1 VDARLLPAVDLDT
14 IFRPRLAQ
22 LLNVEEMTAK
32 EKLFTFQFKDGTPLG
47 HDPGQFVEVS
57 AFGIG
62 EAPISVSS
70 SPTRGDTFELCV
82 RAVGNVTN
90 ALHRMAPGATVGI
103 RGPFGRGFP
112 VDEMRGRNVLFVA
125 GGLGLVPLRSLIHA
139 VLDMRQDF
147 GAVTILYGTKNPS
160 ELLFQKELAQWE
172 ARDDVDYQVTVDV
185 ADESWR
191 GNVGV
196 ITTLFRGL
204 PVDPRNTVAVIV
216 GPPVMYRFVIREVLG
231 KGLPMGRILVSLE
244 RRMKCG
250 VGKCGHCQINGVY
263 VCQKGPVFTYS
274 ELRNLQEAL

>member
-1 VDARLLPAVDLDT
+1 
-14 IFRPRLAQ
+14 
-22 LLNVEEMTAK
+22 MTAK

-47 HDPGQFVEVS
+47 QDPGQFVEVS

-112 VDEMRGRNVLFVA
+112 VEEMRGRNVLFVA

-160 ELLFQKELAQWE
+160 ELLFRNELAQWE

-263 VCQKGPVFTYS
+263 VCQKGPVFTYA
-274 ELRNLQEAL
+274 ELRNLQEAI